1 MKTCSIQ
8 GLLLFGLMVGLTGLW
23 AAAPSV
29 AADHNDSRAIKMAQA
44 IGFVMSSQ
52 HDDVASISAVE
63 MTPSLK
69 SIDGT
74 VADADFYLAGA
85 HVRRFEIDNANGR
98 LSGVIYHRDGLSRV
112 VMTRFE
118 AVFQEAAKLVITD
131 VELSPTYTPIP
142 RTALFFVPAARVPTA
157 NFNGLPFKAALLKAN
172 KHAVPQEN
180 PRADSKPK
188 AYTVVAFMMDR
199 QPPGMQ
205 MELVQGHAPGSTEGD
220 LRQNE
225 KNEDGWCYTV
235 LPATFAYNRG
245 AEVFFNIFLREGKTS
260 WLANTYSSHSLLKK
274 TQRALGQR
282 GYNPGPAD
290 GQMGAKTR
298 QVIQRFQKQQGITV
312 DGKPSLALL
321 SLLDATDNPPGIQLA
336 QASLKTL
343 GYDPGPVDG
352 QMGQKTVTAL
362 RAYQTACGLP
372 ADGVLSAGLLCYLAD
387 AAGPMPS
394 QLGNTPASNANV
406 NRFESRMW
414 PNQLAAP

>member
-1 MKTCSIQ
+1 MKTRSIQ

-23 AAAPSV
+23 ASAPSM
-29 AADHNDSRAIKMAQA
+29 AADLNDSRAKKMAQA
-44 IGFVMSSQ
+44 IGLAMSSQ
-52 HDDVASISAVE
+52 HDDLTRITAVE

-85 HVRRFEIDNANGR
+85 HVRSFEIDNANGR
-98 LSGVIYHRDGLSRV
+98 LSGVIYHRDGLSRL

-118 AVFQEAAKLVITD
+118 AVFQVAAKLVITD

-142 RTALFFVPAARVPTA
+142 RSALFFVPAARVPTA
-157 NFNGLPFKAALLKAN
+157 GFNGLPFKAALLKAN
-172 KHAVPQEN
+172 KHAIPQEN
-180 PRADSKPK
+180 SRADSKPK

-205 MELVQGHAPGSTEGD
+205 MELVQGQAAGSAEGD
-220 LRQNE
+220 LRQNG

-235 LPATFAYNRG
+235 FPATFAYNQG
-245 AEVFFNIFLREGKTS
+245 AEVFFRVYLREGQSS
-260 WLANTYSSHSLLKK
+260 WLANTYSTHSLLKR
-274 TQRALGQR
+274 TQRALAQR
-282 GYNPGPAD
+282 GFNPGPAD
-290 GQMGAKTR
+290 GQMGPNTR
-298 QVIQRFQKQQGITV
+298 LAIQRFQKQQGIAA
-312 DGKPSLALL
+312 DGKPDLALL
-321 SLLDATDNPPGIQLA
+321 ALLKATDNPPGIQLA

-352 QMGQKTVTAL
+352 QMGPKTVMAL
-362 RAYQTACGLP
+362 RTYQTDCGLP

-387 AAGPMPS
+387 AAGPMAG
-394 QLGNTPASNANV
+394 QMGNTPASNTQV

-414 PNQLAAP
+414 PNRLATP